1 MSQRYKPRLL
11 QSCFIYFHQ
20 VGLSRHG
27 IFRSV
32 NGTVYG
38 YERLGSLLTIQV
50 PVADVMLLV
59 VKLQNMKMT
68 DQVTG
73 REIES

>member
-1 MSQRYKPRLL
+1 MSQRYNPRLL
-11 QSCFIYFHQ
+11 QSCFIHFHQ

-27 IFRSV
+27 NFRPI
-32 NGTVYG
+32 NATVYG

-59 VKLQNMKMT
+59 VKLKNMKMT

-73 REIES
+73 RETES